1 MTKPQSPRSRP
12 AGTPRAA
19 SEGRDGRSF
28 FSRPKGDARET
39 PQRERGERVRD
50 ERPSRDGARP
60 APRPSFDAPRG
71 DNRERGSF
79 GGDRREGQGR
89 PGPRPSFDAPRGE
102 NRGGGQRGDSR
113 GGDRPSY
120 GSERREGQ
128 GRPDSRPSYGNGPR
142 GDSRGGE
149 RASYGSERR
158 EGQGR
163 PDSRPSYGNGPRGD
177 SRGGDRPSYGSERRE
192 GQGRP
197 DSRPSYG
204 NGPRGDSR
212 GGDRPSYGSE
222 RREGQGRPDS
232 RPSYGNGPRGD
243 SRGGDR
249 PSYGSERRE
258 GQGRP
263 DSRPS
268 YGNGPRGDSRGGD
281 RPSYGSERQEGQGR
295 PDSRPSYD
303 GPRGEDRGNREQA
316 PQKPQFNR
324 PRQSYAAIRIDQV
337 QRVLGEILQ
346 WTYPAD
352 SALSHW
358 LRHHPN
364 LGARDRSEVAEAV
377 YDVLRHLRRYR
388 QFGESGVGPAS
399 RRLAILGLN
408 ATLGAEALEEGLDA
422 AEAEWLKR
430 VSQIDLATLPRA
442 VRGSIPDWL
451 DERLSQMDSPE
462 TLVEALNRQASLD
475 LRVNPLKAE
484 RDAMLTELQQSA
496 GRYEPVAMPFSP
508 WGIRMEGRPA
518 INRWPQFENGS
529 IEVQDEGS
537 QLLALLVAPRR
548 GEMVID
554 FCAGAGGKTLLLG
567 ALMRSTGRLYAFD
580 VSAARLARAK
590 PRFARSGLSNVVPV
604 VIDSENDTRVK
615 RLAGK
620 AQRVLVD
627 APCSGIGTLRRNPD
641 LKWRQHP
648 EALAELGQLQERI
661 LNSAARCVAPGGRLV
676 YATCSLLAEENEVQ
690 AERFLASHP
699 DFERVDAA
707 EILAARCETL
717 KLEGPYVQ
725 LRPDVHGTDGF
736 FAAVFERKKKGATEA
751 AADTGDTADMTDTNL
766 DLDADASADSSADIT
781 ADIAA
786 DAEAP
791 ADDEAEV
798 KPLADPV
805 AESAPK
811 AEPAKE
817 DKPA

>member
-12 AGTPRAA
+12 AGAARAA

-28 FSRPKGDARET
+28 FSRPKGDARA
-39 PQRERGERVRD
+39 PIARDSARDDRSGGSRD
-50 ERPSRDGARP
+50 ERSGGRPTPRPSYDAPRGEGRGGERGAYGADRREGRP
-60 APRPSFDAPRG
+60 SPRPSFDPTRG
-71 DNRERGSF
+71 EGRGERASYGSE
-79 GGDRREGQGR
+79 RHEGR
-89 PGPRPSFDAPRGE
+89 PGPRPSYDAPRGE
-102 NRGGGQRGDSR
+102 GRGGERG
-113 GGDRPSY
+113 SY
-120 GSERREGQ
+120 GSERREG
-128 GRPDSRPSYGNGPR
+128 RPGPRPSYDAPRGEGRGGERGSYGSERREGRTGPR
-142 GDSRGGE
+142 PSYDAPRGEGRGGE

-158 EGQGR
+158 EGRQ
-163 PDSRPSYGNGPRGD
+163 DARPSHGSPRGGERGQYAGPRGGE
-177 SRGGDRPSYGSERRE
+177 GGHGQGYGGQDRP
-192 GQGRP
+192 P
-197 DSRPSYG
+197 
-204 NGPRGDSR
+204 
-212 GGDRPSYGSE
+212 
-222 RREGQGRPDS
+222 
-232 RPSYGNGPRGD
+232 
-243 SRGGDR
+243 
-249 PSYGSERRE
+249 
-258 GQGRP
+258 
-263 DSRPS
+263 
-268 YGNGPRGDSRGGD
+268 
-281 RPSYGSERQEGQGR
+281 
-295 PDSRPSYD
+295 
-303 GPRGEDRGNREQA
+303 
-316 PQKPQFNR
+316 KPQFNR
-324 PRQSYAAIRIDQV
+324 PRLSHAAIRIDQV

-352 SALSHW
+352 AALSHW
-358 LRHHPN
+358 LRNHPN

-399 RRLAILGLN
+399 RRLAILGLA
-408 ATLGAEALEEGLDA
+408 ATLGANELSEGMDA
-422 AEAEWLKR
+422 AEAEWLQR

-451 DERLSQMDSPE
+451 DERLGAMDSPD
-462 TLVEALNRQASLD
+462 TLIEALNRQASLD
-475 LRVNPLKAE
+475 LRVNPLKVE
-484 RDAMLTELQQSA
+484 RDAMLAELQQGA
-496 GRYEPVAMPFSP
+496 GRYEPVAMRYSP

-537 QLLALLVAPRR
+537 QLLALLVGPRR
-548 GEMVID
+548 GEMIID

-604 VIDSENDTRVK
+604 VIDSENDARVK

-699 DFERVDAA
+699 DFERLDAA
-707 EILAARCETL
+707 EILAARCENL
-717 KLEGPYVQ
+717 KLDGPYVQ

-736 FAAVFERKKKGATEA
+736 FAAVFERRKKGAA
-751 AADTGDTADMTDTNL
+751 AG
-766 DLDADASADSSADIT
+766 
-781 ADIAA
+781 
-786 DAEAP
+786 
-791 ADDEAEV
+791 ADDAQAAETSE
-798 KPLADPV
+798 V
-805 AESAPK
+805 APQ
-811 AEPAKE
+811 EPAGE
-817 DKPA
+817 TPAGDQDQPA